1 VRGIKLPP
9 ADILGM
15 DVGERT
21 TDGWVV
27 RLRPRGASRFIS
39 AAFLGFW
46 LCGWA
51 IGEGLVLWILVKG
64 GYALLTGTPPDPGR
78 QPLEV
83 APALAMGA
91 FLLFWL
97 LLWTVGGIAAFAA
110 LLQLL
115 WAEDR
120 IIAKSSSVTHQ
131 WFRGPFRG
139 RNEYARDRLRGFDVA
154 SRKGSLVLE
163 TDRER
168 VILSDLGTA
177 EEREGAARSFRAEMG
192 LAEPDPKS
200 IPLPK
205 GWEEIITPEGE
216 RAVVSDRSARRAQAR
231 AVTIAAFVMSVVAF
245 VVLQDVG
252 QKPALIPIA
261 ILTSAATAAL
271 AWWAAWVGWG
281 RMEYRIGSGS
291 ITVRRRFR
299 STVRDLMETRRVE
312 VIVQPDSDGDET
324 FMLQGITSENEPPRG
339 PSGLSSKG
347 RRTIASTVHD
357 PTIPRNLGAW
367 LARMANVSL
376 IDRSTREV
384 QEAEIAAMTEQL
396 ASHGPWGRM
405 AARFIRTTRERRGY

>member
-1 VRGIKLPP
+1 MTVS
-9 ADILGM
+9 
-15 DVGERT
+15 VGERT
-21 TDGWVV
+21 TDGRVV

-39 AAFLGFW
+39 GAFLAFW

-120 IIAKSSSVTHQ
+120 ITARSYGVTHQ

-139 RNEYARDRLRGFDVA
+139 TKEFARDRVRGFDVA
-154 SRKGSLVLE
+154 SRKRSLVLE

-168 VILSDLGTA
+168 VILSELGTA
-177 EEREGAARSFRAEMG
+177 EEREAASRSLRLEMG
-192 LAEPDPKS
+192 LAEPDAS
-200 IPLPK
+200 TVPLPK

-216 RAVVSDRSARRAQAR
+216 RAVVPDRSVRRVQAR
-231 AVTIAAFVMSVVAF
+231 VAAGAAIALSIVAF
-245 VVLQDVG
+245 VVLRDAG
-252 QKPALIPIA
+252 QKPALIPMAVITT
-261 ILTSAATAAL
+261 LATAAL
-271 AWWAAWVGWG
+271 AWGAFSLAWG

-299 STVRDLMETRRVE
+299 STVRELMEARRLE
-312 VIVQPDSDGDET
+312 VIVQPDSDGGER
-324 FMLQGITSENEPPRG
+324 FLLEALASEIDSHPARAFG
-339 PSGLSSKG
+339 RLSTKG
-347 RRTIASTVHD
+347 RRSIASTLHD
-357 PTIPRNLGAW
+357 PAVIRNLGSW
-367 LARMANVSL
+367 LSRVANIPLVDRTTPEAR
-376 IDRSTREV
+376 
-384 QEAEIAAMTEQL
+384 EAEITSAVEQL
-396 ASHGPWGRM
+396 ANQGPLGRV
-405 AARFIRTTRERRGY
+405 AARLIRTTRERRGY